1 VRAVVGI
8 AGLTLFGACSARVA
22 RVGFLWSNPRTPGT
36 DTQRVAFLEGLR
48 DVGYVDGQ
56 NLHVEWRY
64 PSTPSDDELAA
75 LANEL
80 VGLRIDVLVTVGT
93 PPVIAA
99 KQATR
104 SVPIVMASIG
114 DPVRSGIVHDLARP
128 GGNVTGLSQLN
139 PGQSGKRVDLIHQ
152 IAPSVDG
159 IAYVHQAGNAT
170 NLANLVELQTAA
182 AAIGI
187 TVQPVAVDT
196 ADDIEPGLEEAVARG
211 ARAVIVPGTG
221 SIPQANVNATV
232 IRLAQDTGLLSMGFV
247 REFAVAGGLLGY
259 GADILWSFRRA
270 GYYVHRILK
279 GANPA
284 DLPIEQPTAFQLV
297 INRTTADTLGLALP
311 AHVLLEATEIV
322 A

>member
-1 VRAVVGI
+1 
-8 AGLTLFGACSARVA
+8 
-22 RVGFLWSNPRTPGT
+22 
-36 DTQRVAFLEGLR
+36 VAFIEGLR
-48 DVGYVDGQ
+48 DFGYVDGQ

-64 PSTPSDDELAA
+64 PSSPSDDELAS
-75 LANEL
+75 LAHEL
-80 VGLRIDVLVTVGT
+80 VGLRVDVLVTVGT
-93 PPVIAA
+93 PPVVAA
-99 KQATR
+99 KEATR

-114 DPVRSGIVHDLARP
+114 DPVSSGIVHDLARP

-139 PGQSGKRVDLIHQ
+139 PGLSGKRLGLIHQ
-152 IAPSVDG
+152 IAPSADR

-187 TVQPVAVDT
+187 TVQPVALET
-196 ADDIEPGLEEAVARG
+196 ADDIEAGLEEAVAGG

-221 SIPQANVNATV
+221 SIPQADVNARV
-232 IRLAQDTGLLSMGFV
+232 IRLAQDENMISVGFV
-247 REFAVAGGLLGY
+247 REFAVAGGLLAY

-270 GYYVHRILK
+270 GYYIHRILQ
-279 GANPA
+279 GSNPA

-297 INRTTADTLGLALP
+297 INQTTAERLGLALP